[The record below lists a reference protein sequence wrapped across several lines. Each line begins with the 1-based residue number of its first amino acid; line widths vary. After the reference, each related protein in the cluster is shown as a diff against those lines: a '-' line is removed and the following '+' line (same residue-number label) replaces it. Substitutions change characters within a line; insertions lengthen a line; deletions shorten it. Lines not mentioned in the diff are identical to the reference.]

1 VQFKL
6 HEGLAAVVA
15 ADPTHELLQII
26 AEVSQLITQALVVDV
41 SGSNCGCGA
50 GCTTCASLIRSVV
63 SPNAMELPATNMM
76 HNGRTY
82 RIESS
87 PFAPAEGH

>member
-15 ADPTHELLQII
+15 ADPTTTHELLQII
-26 AEVSQLITQALVVDV
+26 AEVSQLITQVLVVVD

-50 GCTTCASLIRSVV
+50 GCTVPVCPSA
-63 SPNAMELPATNMM
+63 AELPTATSN
-76 HNGRTY
+76 T
-82 RIESS
+82 
-87 PFAPAEGH
+87 

>member
-15 ADPTHELLQII
+15 ADPTTTHELLQII
-26 AEVSQLITQALVVDV
+26 AEVSQLITQVLVVDD

-50 GCTTCASLIRSVV
+50 GCTTTCASQIRSV
-63 SPNAMELPATNMM
+63 SPNATELAITNKM

-82 RIESS
+82 RIESF
-87 PFAPAEGH
+87 PFAPAG